1 MDIERIYALRQ
12 GAPMLPTVVIDIISK
27 LKVSSKP
34 PFRKPYQKRKEAENW
49 RESILSEIVRKVKE
63 KDDPDYH
70 TISSDLNK
78 ITKQTYDKLI
88 GDVLERLKTR
98 DNMFRLRVTT
108 LLFDRGIR
116 QIFYAPMM
124 ADAYREIIQV
134 FPDAKDDLKTQM
146 ELFETL
152 YDVKNVVVLPAST
165 EKGYDE
171 AVIQWTKHKELKRGF
186 AVYVT
191 ELYTRKLVPETTMAS
206 FVTVVV
212 DDLKE
217 SIGQPKTDIKV
228 EHVDALVRFL
238 FESVSKVPGVKESI
252 KMIVAIPKDQT
263 PCLSMKSRFRLQ
275 DALA

>member
-1 MDIERIYALRQ
+1 MDVEQIYMLREQ
-12 GAPMLPTVVIDIISK
+12 APLLPTSILDIISK

-34 PFRKPYQKRKEAENW
+34 PFRKSYQKRKEAENW

-88 GDVLERLKTR
+88 SDILARLKTR
-98 DNMFRLRVTT
+98 DGIFRLRVTT

-124 ADAYREIIQV
+124 ADAYREIVQV
-134 FPDAKDDLKTQM
+134 IPDAKDDLKTQM

-152 YDVKNVVVLPAST
+152 YDVKNVIVLPAST
-165 EKGYDE
+165 EPGYNE
-171 AVIQWTKHKELKRGF
+171 AIINWTKHKELKRGF

-191 ELYTRKLVPETTMAS
+191 ELYTRGLVPETTMDS
-206 FVTVVV
+206 FIKIVV
-212 DDLKE
+212 DDLRDT
-217 SIGQPKTDIKV
+217 IGQSKTEEKV

-238 FESVSKVPGVKESI
+238 FESVSKVPGVKELI
-252 KMIVAIPKDQT
+252 KTIVAIPKDQT
-263 PCLSMKSRFRLQ
+263 PCLSFKSRFKLE
-275 DALA
+275 DAMK

>member
-1 MDIERIYALRQ
+1 MDIESIYAVRQ
-12 GAPMLPTVVIDIISK
+12 SAPILSTAILDVISK

-34 PFRKPYQKRKEAENW
+34 AFRKTYQKRKEAENW

-70 TISSDLNK
+70 TVSSDLNK
-78 ITKQTYDKLI
+78 LTKQTYDKLI
-88 GDVLERLKTR
+88 GDVLTRLQTR
-98 DNMFRLRVTT
+98 DGIFRLRVTT

-134 FPDAKDDLKTQM
+134 IPDAKDDLKTQM

-165 EKGYDE
+165 EKGYEE
-171 AVIQWTKHKELKRGF
+171 AVINWTKHKELKRGF

-191 ELYTRKLVPETTMAS
+191 ELYTRGLVPETTMTS
-206 FVTVVV
+206 FITVVV
-212 DDLKE
+212 DDLRE
-217 SIGQPKTDIKV
+217 SIGHPKTDVKI

-252 KMIVAIPKDQT
+252 KTIVAIPKDQT
-263 PCLSMKSRFRLQ
+263 PCLSMKSRFKLQ
-275 DALA
+275 DALV

>member
-1 MDIERIYALRQ
+1 MDIDHIYTLRHTAPPLPAAL
-12 GAPMLPTVVIDIISK
+12 LDIISN

-34 PFRKPYQKRKEAENW
+34 PFRKPYQKRKEADNW
-49 RESILSEIVRKVKE
+49 RESVLSEIVRKVKE

-70 TISSDLNK
+70 TVSSDLNK
-78 ITKQTYDKLI
+78 ITKQNYDKLI
-88 GDVLERLKTR
+88 ADVLARLKTR
-98 DNMFRLRVTT
+98 DGMFRLRVTT

-116 QIFYAPMM
+116 QIFFAPMM
-124 ADAYREIIQV
+124 ADAYREIVQV

-152 YDVKNVVVLPAST
+152 YDVKNVIVLPSSS
-165 EKGYDE
+165 EKGYEE

-191 ELYTRKLVPETTMAS
+191 ELYTRELVPEATMNS
-206 FVTVVV
+206 FLTVIL

-217 SIGQPKTDIKV
+217 SIGQPKTDVKI

-238 FESVSKVPGVKESI
+238 FESVTKVPGVKESI
-252 KMIVAIPKDQT
+252 KGILAIPKDQT
-263 PCLSMKSRFRLQ
+263 PCLSMKSRFKLQ
-275 DALA
+275 DGLA